1 MLSNPRVRFELSSA
15 RAPLS
20 GPGGKPLIVHVVVNI
35 EHWPFDQPMPRAL
48 FQRPHGASRGPD
60 VPNFCWVE
68 YGLRCGMP
76 RLLSLL
82 QSRGLP
88 VTASMNA
95 SVIDVYPD
103 LAQQVLE
110 AGWCFMGHGV
120 VQRSLENE
128 PDEVAVI
135 RESLERLERF
145 SGRRPISWLGPGLGE
160 TADTPD
166 HLARA
171 GIRYIYEWCLDELP
185 ARMNTR
191 EGVVYA
197 MPYAL
202 ELNDTTIF
210 AIEKHASPVF
220 FERFRDTIEVF
231 DREVR
236 TQPRVLT
243 IALHPHIIAQPHR
256 LPYLYRTLDLL
267 QARNDTVFMNCDDIG
282 NWYHEA
288 VTAPMTA
295 P

>member
-1 MLSNPRVRFELSSA
+1 MQSNPRVNFQLSSS
-15 RAPLS
+15 RAPLT
-20 GPGGKPLIVHVVVNI
+20 GPQGNSLIVHVVVNV

-48 FQRPHGASRGPD
+48 FQKPHGASRGPD
-60 VPNFCWVE
+60 VANFCWVE
-68 YGLRCGMP
+68 YGLRSGMP
-76 RLLSLL
+76 RLMSALKA
-82 QSRGLP
+82 RGMP

-103 LAQQVLE
+103 LAQQMLE
-110 AGWCFMGHGV
+110 ADWRFMGHGI

-135 RESLERLERF
+135 RESLERLTRF

-160 TADTPD
+160 TTDTPD
-166 HLARA
+166 HLAAA
-171 GIRYIYEWCLDELP
+171 GIRYIYEWCLDDLP

-202 ELNDTTIF
+202 ELNDVTIF

-220 FERFRDTIEVF
+220 FERFRDTVEVF
-231 DREVR
+231 DQEMH

-256 LPYLYRTLDLL
+256 LPYLCRTLDML
-267 QARNDTVFMNCDDIG
+267 QQRSDTVFMNCDEIG
-282 NWYHEA
+282 DWYHA
-288 VTAPMTA
+288 AMTGQGTTA
-295 P
+295 